1 MARWRMVFQGITEL
15 ESQFSDL
22 TDTQLKKESLSLR
35 FRAKSGEKLDRLLP
49 AAAALVR
56 VAAQRTL
63 QMRHYDVQLIG
74 GMALFH
80 GSIAEMDTG
89 EGKTLTATLPLYMH
103 ALTGKGSHL
112 ATVNDYLAR
121 RDKELLEP
129 TYKLLGM
136 TVIAFCYVD
145 SGVMPVTCWEREAA
159 SDGMTV
165 EISPYNVALI
175 SCWLMRQTVS

>member
-1 MARWRMVFQGITEL
+1 MDNLEVKSGSGDQFWSLFGGPVGRRMARWRMVFQGITEL

-121 RDKELLEP
+121 RDKEL
-129 TYKLLGM
+129 
-136 TVIAFCYVD
+136 
-145 SGVMPVTCWEREAA
+145 
-159 SDGMTV
+159 
-165 EISPYNVALI
+165 
-175 SCWLMRQTVS
+175 